1 MKSNLLNMDLTT
13 FKCLAGIA
21 LTFFCCKTDQ
31 EKDREKNDQHQAAAK
46 EITLKDSYQNYFPIG
61 AAVGYTHL
69 IQDQSV
75 ATLFAEQ
82 YASITPENELKP
94 TRLQA
99 KEGVFTWDNADAIVD
114 FAVNHHM
121 KIRGHTLVWPFKMPE
136 WMYKDGN
143 KQASK
148 ELLLSRLKN
157 HIQTVVKRY
166 KGKAYCWDVVNEAIS
181 YLPPDKLDAR
191 TDVMYEIAGEE
202 YIEKA
207 FIYAHEADPDAK
219 LFYNDNGEEWS
230 KKRNKVFAF
239 LKKMKLKGIPIHGVG
254 FQAHWGIEGLPES
267 YLRETIKMFSDIG
280 LEVQLTE
287 LDISIYPKRIN
298 QQVVKAADLVGF
310 SDEYTEEVQRKQAAM
325 YEMIFRVCRENK
337 GKVTGITL
345 WSGYDWPN
353 YLTATYNKKNYP
365 YLFDELLKPKK
376 AFYKVTD
383 F

>member
-1 MKSNLLNMDLTT
+1 MKRKTFNVDFRT
-13 FKCLAGIA
+13 FKCLTGIA
-21 LTFFCCKTDQ
+21 LAFFCCKTSSQ
-31 EKDREKNDQHQAAAK
+31 EKMDHNDQHPVAAK
-46 EITLKDSYQNYFPIG
+46 ETTLKGSYQNYFPIG

-75 ATLFAEQ
+75 ASLFAGQ

-114 FAVNHHM
+114 FAISHQM
-121 KIRGHTLVWPFKMPE
+121 KVRGHTLVWPFKMPE

-148 ELLLSRLKN
+148 DLLLSRLKN

-310 SDEYTEEVQRKQAAM
+310 SDKYTEEIQTKQAAM

-353 YLTATYNKKNYP
+353 YLTAAYNKKNYP

-376 AFYKVTD
+376 AFYKVTN